1 MRIKKDIPIIDESQD
16 LFSRKP
22 LADVIVRAIREYSLG
37 RSSCITIGIY
47 GPWGEGKTSVMNLV
61 YSRLSQLKYKD
72 KLTLVKYDPW
82 LIKDQES
89 LLIDFFKT
97 IIGAGPSRKL
107 NTFLKRYANLIS
119 YLAGQASEKIAP
131 LSGNTISALFGRIIN
146 GLPGS
151 EQSVE
156 ECKRRISFQLKREE
170 RHLIVFIDDLDR
182 LDAKEI
188 HTVFRLIKQ
197 VADFDNVIY
206 LVAID
211 VQRVSDVL
219 EKDNDYG
226 KNFIDKIIQIPI
238 TLPKFQR
245 ADLLR
250 VIKDSLYEIVK
261 EFGIEKD
268 KLDVEHVSAILI
280 NLIRN
285 QRDVIR
291 LYNALLLLM
300 PSVKDEL
307 NLNDFCIL
315 EFLNIYDH
323 KIYDAIYAERVSLLR
338 LHTGDLYLLQGS
350 DKIDKAVEERF
361 DKSINRIIG
370 IRSDGN
376 KEVGE
381 IIKYLFPKNKTR
393 VSFRTAYEVSRI
405 CNPEYF
411 ERYFIRNYQIGSI
424 PHSEVAKLITTLE
437 DSNEEDIS
445 STINR
450 WLEISDPV
458 RTFEALDSVIKGNDN
473 LVTER
478 VNRIIVIISAIFSS
492 NLEQKLNLNPS
503 YNIELTSSVVA
514 WMQMYMYEIDN
525 DGNRIILEEDINK
538 AISKIFEKGELEL
551 CLSFLTSFYRSF
563 DYIIKPDVFD
573 ILRFRIIPDSER
585 SFDNIL
591 TFKRLYVQYF
601 FMYWY
606 NTNSKEMDD
615 TMKSWIDNKDF
626 NTETFIRLFIDSNK
640 HFLQDLELFVSLF
653 ENEVEAFMKN
663 LEGRISP
670 NDNDLFIR
678 QIFSNWK
685 VTLSNYRLS
694 KNQ

>member
-1 MRIKKDIPIIDESQD
+1 MRIKKDIPITDESQD
-16 LFSRKP
+16 FFSRKP
-22 LADVIVRAIREYSLG
+22 LVDVIVRAIREYSTDQTN
-37 RSSCITIGIY
+37 CITIGIY
-47 GPWGEGKTSVMNLV
+47 GPWGEGKTSIMNMV

-72 KLTLVKYDPW
+72 KLTLVKYNPW

-97 IIGAGPSRKL
+97 IIGAGPSKKL
-107 NTFLKRYANLIS
+107 NSFLKRYANLIS
-119 YLAGQASEKIAP
+119 YIAGQASEKIAP
-131 LSGNTISALFGRIIN
+131 LLGNTVSSLFGRIIN
-146 GLPGS
+146 GLPGG

-156 ECKRRISFQLKREE
+156 ECKHSISFQLKKEK

-182 LDAKEI
+182 LDAQEI

-211 VQRVSDVL
+211 VQRVTDVL
-219 EKDNDYG
+219 EKENNYG
-226 KNFIDKIIQIPI
+226 NCFIDKIIQIPI
-238 TLPKFQR
+238 TLPKLQR
-245 ADLLR
+245 ADLFR
-250 VIKDSLYEIVK
+250 ETKDSLYDLVN
-261 EFGIEKD
+261 EFDIERD
-268 KLDVEHVSAILI
+268 KLDVKHISATII
-280 NLIRN
+280 DLIRN
-285 QRDVIR
+285 QRDIIR
-291 LYNALLLLM
+291 FYNALLLLM

-315 EFLNIYDH
+315 EYLNIYDH

-361 DKSINRIIG
+361 DKSINRITG
-370 IRSDGN
+370 NRSDD
-376 KEVGE
+376 KKAIGE
-381 IIKYLFPKNKTR
+381 IIKNLFPKNKTR

-424 PHSEVAKLITTLE
+424 PHSEVARLITTLK
-437 DSNEEDIS
+437 DLNEEDIS
-445 STINR
+445 SIIRR
-450 WLEISDPV
+450 WLDISDPV

-473 LVTER
+473 IVSER
-478 VNRIIVIISAIFSS
+478 VNRIISLVSAIFSPII
-492 NLEQKLNLNPS
+492 EQRLYFNS
-503 YNIELTSSVVA
+503 SFNIELTSSIVA
-514 WMQMYMYEIDN
+514 WMQMYMHEIDN
-525 DGNRIILEEDINK
+525 DGNKKILEEDINK
-538 AISKIFEKGELEL
+538 VISKIFEKGELEL

-563 DYIIKPDVFD
+563 DYIIKPEVFD
-573 ILRFRIIPDSER
+573 ILKTRIIPDSER
-585 SFDNIL
+585 SFDKIL

-606 NTNSKEMDD
+606 NANSKEMDD

-640 HFLQDLELFVSLF
+640 HFLQDLDLFVSLF
-653 ENEVEAFMKN
+653 ENEVEDFMKN
-663 LEGRISP
+663 LGERIST

-678 QIFSNWK
+678 QLFSNWK